1 MAAGYTAKLACLLK
15 NLSFSTSIFKGGETT
30 MYKSI
35 IIHTSVFMV
44 KRKYVEI
51 VKPTTYLLKNP
62 YKIGCLAK

>member
-1 MAAGYTAKLACLLK
+1 
-15 NLSFSTSIFKGGETT
+15 